1 MSYLLNLIRSA
12 QIEFFY
18 LDSESNEMKKTTT
31 SEYKNLP
38 NKDKIY
44 AFNFF
49 NITLDFEFDI
59 NLFPNIESLYFES
72 VIFTSLSSYSFI
84 SKCKK
89 LNKLH
94 FNKCNIKYLSS
105 LLSTS
110 NIELKSLKIESTDNI
125 DDVDI
130 GLISTLEELSI
141 INSNITHIGDISK
154 LYNLKKLNLEN
165 NSLIKLN
172 QIQKLVELTYLN
184 ISNNAL
190 VIINDVEYLTKLEEI
205 HVNSNQLTSLWNLVK
220 TPQIKKLIITNNKIT
235 NCNDLIKLKNL
246 EVLQIDNNPIA
257 TLPNLLLLLNLNY
270 ELLKVDWKTIT
281 SVEGLKGF
289 GLIKNIIKNLTLNI

>member
-18 LDSESNEMKKTTT
+18 VDSESNEMKKTTT

-38 NKDKIY
+38 NKDKIF

-59 NLFPNIESLYFES
+59 DLFPNIQSILFDS
-72 VIFTSLSSYSFI
+72 VIFTSITSYSFI

-89 LNKLH
+89 LSKLE
-94 FNKCNIKYLSS
+94 FKNCIIKYLSA

-110 NIELKSLKIESTDNI
+110 NIALKTLIFNSIDNI

-130 GLISTLEELSI
+130 GLISSLEELYI
-141 INSNITHIGDISK
+141 IKSRLTRIGDIHK
-154 LYNLKKLNLEN
+154 LYNLKILHLEN
-165 NSLIKLN
+165 NALIKIN
-172 QIQKLVELTYLN
+172 QIEKLTKLTYLN
-184 ISNNAL
+184 ISFNAL
-190 VIINDVEYLTKLEEI
+190 TEIDEIEHLSLLEEI
-205 HVNSNQLTSLWNLVK
+205 DIKSNQVVRLWNLEK

-246 EVLQIDNNPIA
+246 ETFEINLNPINS
-257 TLPNLLLLLNLNY
+257 LPNLLLLPKLNY
-270 ELLKVDWKTIT
+270 EAIKIDWNLIT
-281 SVEGLKGF
+281 TVEGLKGF
-289 GLIKNIIKNLTLNI
+289 GLIKNIIKTLTI